1 MSATAPQIDVAA
13 ARVRRLML
21 ATTILL
27 LACIGI
33 AAGLLQESGRRQH
46 WLEDSQAV
54 QLRAAE
60 LRTTVL
66 GAGRRVQQEVSEGS
80 DLDRAIYVRRQVAR
94 DQLEALRGLVT
105 DPPQVA
111 RLAALAPL
119 IETRMDL
126 LAELMQAT
134 ASMPGM
140 ALAPSALGG
149 PARAA
154 LAPRIEAAL
163 DEFDAEQEAV
173 RATREAAYDRV
184 TELAGATLIGSIL
197 MALALHTLALH
208 MARHELRQRRE
219 AERAATQSAAALQ
232 GLIAE
237 LDGRV
242 AQRTAALNAQ
252 NAALGQMHSR
262 LSMVSSQLL
271 KAAEDERRALARELH
286 DDIGQQLAA
295 LKMNLQLMT
304 RYPQGRQAPL
314 ADSVALVDACIAQ
327 VRSQALRLRPAL
339 LDELGLAAALH
350 WHARQ
355 QAERSGVTV
364 DVDVTEAA
372 ADALERT
379 TETWRSAV
387 FRIVQEALR
396 NAVAHADASRVEV
409 RLALEADQLV
419 LRVLDDGV
427 GLAPVPLR
435 AGANMG
441 LMTMRERTEL
451 QRGSFSLGPR
461 PLRGTEVCC
470 KWPLREVTDPEAAA
484 QAAAA

>member
-1 MSATAPQIDVAA
+1 MQ
-13 ARVRRLML
+13 
-21 ATTILL
+21 ATTVLL
-27 LACIGI
+27 VACIGI
-33 AAGLLQESGRRQH
+33 TAGSLVESDRRQE
-46 WLEDSQAV
+46 WLAASQDV
-54 QLRAAE
+54 QLKAAE
-60 LRTTVL
+60 LRGTVL
-66 GAGRRVQQEVSEGS
+66 GAGRHVQQEVVAGSTVDQAVEG
-80 DLDRAIYVRRQVAR
+80 RRQLAR
-94 DQLEALRGLVT
+94 TQWQALTALVT
-105 DPPQVA
+105 DAEQRA
-111 RLAALAPL
+111 HLAALAPL
-119 IETRMDL
+119 LESRMDL
-126 LAELMQAT
+126 LLELMRAT
-134 ASMPGM
+134 ASAPGT
-140 ALAPSALGG
+140 ALAPGALYG
-149 PARAA
+149 PARAGMA
-154 LAPRIEAAL
+154 LRIEAAL
-163 DEFDAEQEAV
+163 DEFDAAQEAV
-173 RATREAAYDRV
+173 RAADDDAYSRA
-184 TELAGATLIGSIL
+184 TLLAGVTVIGSML
-197 MALALHTLALH
+197 LALALHTLALR

-252 NAALGQMHSR
+252 NAELGQMHSR

-271 KAAEDERRALARELH
+271 KVAEDERRALARELH

-314 ADSVALVDACIAQ
+314 ADSVALVDACIGQ

-396 NAVAHADASRVEV
+396 NAVTHADASRVEV
-409 RLALEADQLV
+409 RLALEADQMV

-451 QRGSFSLGPR
+451 QRGSFSAASR

-470 KWPLREVTDPEAAA
+470 KWPLRDVTDPEAAA